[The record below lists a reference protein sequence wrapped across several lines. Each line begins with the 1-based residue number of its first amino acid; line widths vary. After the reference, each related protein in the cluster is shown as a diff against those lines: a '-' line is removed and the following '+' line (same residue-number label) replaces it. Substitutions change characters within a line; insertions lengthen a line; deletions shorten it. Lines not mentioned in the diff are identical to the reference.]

1 MSRVYKHRCRRLS
14 EAQVSTC
21 GPMVEDEGG
30 GLFGGQDGP
39 CVCVYLHCS
48 GRCKHA
54 VGPSRGVGW
63 MEGMRC
69 GRVCACSY

>member
-1 MSRVYKHRCRRLS
+1 MCINIGVGVYQRHRFQL
-14 EAQVSTC
+14 A